1 MNTLTLGSLFDGSGT
16 APLAATMCG
25 ITPVWASEIEPYPI
39 RVTTARFPDMKH
51 LGNITDI
58 NGAEVTPVD
67 IICGG
72 SPCQDLSVAGKQAG
86 LHDGERSHLFFEMT
100 RIIKE
105 MRGATNGRYPRYIVW
120 ENVPGAFSSNKGR
133 DFLAVLQAFAEIA
146 DPDIHVPEPKQK
158 ACRLVWKL
166 SGYVGGDGWSLA
178 WRTVDAQYWG
188 VPQRRRRIYL
198 VVDLGGECADEILF
212 ERTGVSG
219 NSEPCG
225 AAREETAGNAG
236 RSVEGKNCDGCLNP
250 WDSQTIRQ
258 YDARGVFPALVSNAT
273 GGQNRQGVVYPTIAR
288 TLTAEHDAS
297 PCIDRGYNI
306 VAAFMGGQD
315 AKARSVAYCD
325 DGTTPTLKSALSGGN
340 TVPDVVYSIQG
351 NCIDRDAKQNGDGVS
366 VDIAHTINRVDRHGV
381 CAVYDTTQITSPQNG
396 SKPQPGDPCHPLAA
410 QQHPPLMVAY
420 TADCRNG
427 ALNKELSGTLQA
439 KPNGGQSLNSQN
451 PVVYSSNGYGE
462 LKEGFG
468 CLGTGTRAVHE
479 MVAVCDARGNGD
491 GETVPCLTGD
501 HQNRVTDYTAVCVGN
516 GQMQNISMSEQSN
529 TLDCMHDQ
537 QAVLINATHP
547 RKYIIRRLTPL
558 ECCRLQGFPDWW
570 EDGVEGSD
578 SARCKMWGNGMAL
591 PNMLHVMKGIVRM
604 QEDKSLWVR

>member
-72 SPCQDLSVAGKQAG
+72 SPCQDLSVAGKQVG

-166 SGYVGGDGWSLA
+166 SGYVAGDGWSLA

-225 AAREETAGNAG
+225 AAREKTAGDAG
-236 RSVEGKNCDGCLNP
+236 RSVDGSDHACIGFHLQQDP
-250 WDSQTIRQ
+250 ISSEII
-258 YDARGVFPALVSNAT
+258 APCIS
-273 GGQNRQGVVYPTIAR
+273 GQNQASAGVA
-288 TLTAEHDAS
+288 
-297 PCIDRGYNI
+297 C
-306 VAAFMGGQD
+306 FMGGQG

-340 TVPDVVYSIQG
+340 TVPDVVY
-351 NCIDRDAKQNGDGVS
+351 CI
-366 VDIAHTINRVDRHGV
+366 
-381 CAVYDTTQITSPQNG
+381 
-396 SKPQPGDPCHPLAA
+396 
-410 QQHPPLMVAY
+410 
-420 TADCRNG
+420 
-427 ALNKELSGTLQA
+427 E
-439 KPNGGQSLNSQN
+439 
-451 PVVYSSNGYGE
+451 
-462 LKEGFG
+462 
-468 CLGTGTRAVHE
+468 
-479 MVAVCDARGNGD
+479 GD
-491 GETVPCLTGD
+491 GETRAQILQDISPCLKTV
-501 HQNRVTDYTAVCVGN
+501 HPNVNCYLNSNR
-516 GQMQNISMSEQSN
+516 
-529 TLDCMHDQ
+529 
-537 QAVLINATHP
+537 
-547 RKYIIRRLTPL
+547 YIIRRLTPL

-578 SARCKMWGNGMAL
+578 SARYKMWGNGMAL
-591 PNMLHVMKGIVRM
+591 PNMLHVMKGIVRV
-604 QEDKSLWVR
+604 QEDRTLWVR

>member
-1 MNTLTLGSLFDGSGT
+1 T
-16 APLAATMCG
+16 
-25 ITPVWASEIEPYPI
+25 
-39 RVTTARFPDMKH
+39 
-51 LGNITDI
+51 
-58 NGAEVTPVD
+58 
-67 IICGG
+67 
-72 SPCQDLSVAGKQAG
+72 
-86 LHDGERSHLFFEMT
+86 
-100 RIIKE
+100 
-105 MRGATNGRYPRYIVW
+105 
-120 ENVPGAFSSNKGR
+120 
-133 DFLAVLQAFAEIA
+133 VLQAFAEIA

-225 AAREETAGNAG
+225 AAREETAGDVG

-273 GGQNRQGVVYPTIAR
+273 GGQNRQGIVYPTIAR

-306 VAAFMGGQD
+306 VAAFMGGQG

-325 DGTTPTLKSALSGGN
+325 DGTTPTLKAALSGGN
-340 TVPDVVYSIQG
+340 TVTDVVYSIQG
-351 NCIDRDAKQNGDGVS
+351 NRIDRDAKQNGDGVS

-410 QQHPPLMVAY
+410 RQHP
-420 TADCRNG
+420 N
-427 ALNKELSGTLQA
+427 
-439 KPNGGQSLNSQN
+439 
-451 PVVYSSNGYGE
+451 
-462 LKEGFG
+462 
-468 CLGTGTRAVHE
+468 AV
-479 MVAVCDARGNGD
+479 
-491 GETVPCLTGD
+491 P
-501 HQNRVTDYTAVCVGN
+501 
-516 GQMQNISMSEQSN
+516 
-529 TLDCMHDQ
+529 
-537 QAVLINATHP
+537 P

-578 SARCKMWGNGMAL
+578 SARYKMWGNGMAL

-604 QEDKSLWVR
+604 QEDRTLWVR

>member
-219 NSEPCG
+219 NSEPRG
-225 AAREETAGNAG
+225 AAREETAGDAG

-250 WDSQTIRQ
+250 CDSQTIRQ

-306 VAAFMGGQD
+306 VAAFMGGQG

-351 NCIDRDAKQNGDGVS
+351 NCIDRDANQNGDGVS

-381 CAVYDTTQITSPQNG
+381 YAVY
-396 SKPQPGDPCHPLAA
+396 
-410 QQHPPLMVAY
+410 
-420 TADCRNG
+420 
-427 ALNKELSGTLQA
+427 
-439 KPNGGQSLNSQN
+439 
-451 PVVYSSNGYGE
+451 
-462 LKEGFG
+462 
-468 CLGTGTRAVHE
+468 
-479 MVAVCDARGNGD
+479 DARGNGD

-537 QAVLINATHP
+537 QAVLTNAAHP

-578 SARCKMWGNGMAL
+578 SARYKMWGNGMAL

-604 QEDKSLWVR
+604 QEDRTLWVR